1 MTKHAHRALHPKA
14 TENTFFSCAH
24 GTVCK
29 THYVLG
35 HKASL
40 RKFKESDVIS
50 NIFSDNNATKSA
62 IKYKKYTAKSTNTW
76 RLNNTLLN
84 NKWITG
90 GNKKYT
96 QTNENENMTI
106 QNLWDAG
113 KAALHGN
120 FIVIHDY
127 FRKQE
132 KSQPTNLNLYLKQ
145 SEKEEQSQKLV
156 EGKKS

>member
-1 MTKHAHRALHPKA
+1 MTKHAHRVLHPKA
-14 TENTFFSCAH
+14 TENTFFSSAH
-24 GTVCK
+24 GTVSK

-40 RKFKESDVIS
+40 RKFKESDVKS
-50 NIFSDNNATKSA
+50 NTFSDNNALKSA
-62 IKYKKYTAKSTNTW
+62 IKYKENTAKSTNTW

-90 GNKKYT
+90 GNKKYP
-96 QTNENENMTI
+96 QTNEIENMTI

-113 KAALHGN
+113 KAVLRGN

-132 KSQPTNLNLYLKQ
+132 KSQTTNLNLYPKQ
-145 SEKEEQSQKLV
+145 LEKEEQSPKLV